1 MWSRP
6 FPSTCAVA
14 TLPASAAPSP
24 DSSPVPPPPTERP
37 SELPLPDPVE
47 QALAQISRFLV
58 SSQGTDLD
66 RVLAL
71 LGDALDADAVY
82 FVLASDT
89 MPPAGPG
96 PEAPPAAPSYLAGQ
110 VLSWTR
116 DDAAGDGARSGI
128 VTATSLSGGPGGPD
142 ARVRLVDGGDGRRA
156 LAVPLLGEDE
166 RFVGYLGIE
175 RDGLTDAPRTPHDRI
190 LAVLGDV
197 LGTHLSRLA
206 AEEAREQSEQR
217 WRSLVDRHPDPT
229 LVTVHGAI
237 TYANAAAARLLGAE
251 SPEGLRGQP
260 LDAFL
265 SADEV
270 AHVTELQE
278 SQLADPHPHPFEHTV
293 LRLDGEERTVET
305 VRVPFPGTPG
315 GVQCVLRDVTDRK
328 EGEERYR
335 TFVETISEG
344 VWRVE
349 LDRPVSRHAATRVQV
364 EHVLAHGRVA
374 EFNPTM
380 ARMFWAGAE
389 PALGGRLVDFLG
401 SYGPPL
407 VRALVSAEHHLLAHE
422 IAVRADGQPPRH
434 YSINAV
440 GRFDRDDLVGIW
452 GSCTDITERV
462 EMERSMVAVL
472 EDQQERIG
480 RDLHD
485 SVGQLL
491 TGVRMLSEGLAHQHA
506 DDDGATTAARIAA
519 YSAEAL
525 DRVRAIC
532 RGLVPP
538 QLYSEGAAGALEEL
552 VDHVDALGPT
562 RCTFRHDGRT
572 DLYDPDAALQVYRI
586 AQEALSNALR
596 HANAETVWVYFGQDE
611 DDLVIE
617 VEDDGVGFRL
627 DAERVHS
634 IGLYS
639 MHRRAH
645 SIGATLTIET
655 RPGGGTTVRTTLPL
669 DAVRTPPAP
678 EGSEQPA
685 P

>member
-1 MWSRP
+1 MP
-6 FPSTCAVA
+6 
-14 TLPASAAPSP
+14 L
-24 DSSPVPPPPTERP
+24 PPPTTPVLDFEEP
-37 SELPLPDPVE
+37 APDPVE
-47 QALAQISRFLV
+47 RALAQISRFLV

-71 LGDALDADAVY
+71 LGDALDADSVY

-89 MPPAGPG
+89 VPPPSSRTD
-96 PEAPPAAPSYLAGQ
+96 PSPATPSYLAGR

-116 DDAAGDGARSGI
+116 EGGDGSPETRDKAI
-128 VTATSLSGGPGGPD
+128 TAPPLPSPVQGGPP
-142 ARVRLVDGGDGRRA
+142 ARVCLVDGGDGRRA
-156 LAVPLLGEDE
+156 LAVPLLAEDE

-175 RDGLTDAPRTPHDRI
+175 RAGMTPAPLAPHDRI
-190 LAVLGDV
+190 LSVLGDV
-197 LGTHLSRLA
+197 LGAHLSRLA
-206 AEEAREQSEQR
+206 AEEARDQSEER

-229 LVTVHGAI
+229 LVTVHGLI
-237 TYANAAAARLLGAE
+237 TYANTAAAELLGAE
-251 SPEGLRGQP
+251 SPDDLRDRP
-260 LDAFL
+260 FDDFL
-265 SADEV
+265 SASEIDL
-270 AHVTELQE
+270 VTEQE
-278 SQLADPHPHPFEHTV
+278 AAQLSDPHPSPFEHTV
-293 LRLDGEERTVET
+293 HRLDGDERAVET
-305 VRVPFPGTPG
+305 VRVPFPGVPG

-349 LDRPVSRHAATRVQV
+349 LARPVSRHASPRVQV
-364 EHVLAHGRVA
+364 DHVLQYGRVA
-374 EFNPTM
+374 ELNPTM
-380 ARMFWAGAE
+380 AEMFWREDESAVGASITQ
-389 PALGGRLVDFLG
+389 LLG
-401 SYGPPL
+401 SYGPSL
-407 VRALVSAEHHLLAHE
+407 VRSLASAHHQLLAHE
-422 IAVRADGQPPRH
+422 IAVRTDGRPTRH

-472 EDQQERIG
+472 EEQQERIG

-491 TGVRMLSEGLAHQHA
+491 TGVRMLSEGLAERHA
-506 DDDGATTAARIAA
+506 GQDSESTVSRIAA

-538 QLYSEGAAGALEEL
+538 QLYSEGAVGALDEL
-552 VDHVDALGPT
+552 VDHIDALGAT
-562 RCTFRHDGRT
+562 RCVFRYDGKT

-586 AQEALSNALR
+586 VQEALSNTLR
-596 HANAETVWVYFGQDE
+596 HANAETVWVYFGRDE
-611 DDLVIE
+611 DDLVVEI
-617 VEDDGVGFRL
+617 EDDGVGFVL
-627 DAERVHS
+627 DAERAHS

-645 SIGATLTIET
+645 SIGATLAIET
-655 RPGGGTTVRTTLPL
+655 RPGGGTTVRVTLPL
-669 DAVRTPPAP
+669 DALPSWADSVHRPA
-678 EGSEQPA
+678 
-685 P
+685 

>member
-1 MWSRP
+1 M
-6 FPSTCAVA
+6 
-14 TLPASAAPSP
+14 
-24 DSSPVPPPPTERP
+24 ER
-37 SELPLPDPVE
+37 
-47 QALAQISRFLV
+47 ALAQISRFLV
-58 SSQGTDLD
+58 SSAGTDLD

-82 FVLASDT
+82 FVLASEE
-89 MPPAGPG
+89 MPPSTNGADLPSV
-96 PEAPPAAPSYLAGQ
+96 APSYLAGR

-116 DDAAGDGARSGI
+116 NGSAPGSSSESRADVITAASLSDAAKGDDS
-128 VTATSLSGGPGGPD
+128 S
-142 ARVRLVDGGDGRRA
+142 RVCLVDGHDGRRA
-156 LAVPLLGEDE
+156 LAVPLLAEDE

-175 RDGLTDAPRTPHDRI
+175 RDDLSDTPNTPHDRI
-190 LAVLGDV
+190 LSVLGDV

-206 AEEAREQSEQR
+206 AEEAREQSEER

-229 LVTVHGAI
+229 LVTVHGTI
-237 TYANAAAARLLGAE
+237 TYANAAASRLLGAA
-251 SPEGLRGQP
+251 SPEALRGRP
-260 LDAFL
+260 SDDFL
-265 SADEV
+265 SAAEV
-270 AHVTELQE
+270 ERVMEQQE
-278 SQLADPHPHPFEHTV
+278 AQLSDPHPSPFEHTV
-293 LRLDGEERTVET
+293 HCLDGDERIVET
-305 VRVPFPGTPG
+305 VCVPYPGVDG
-315 GVQCVLRDVTDRK
+315 GIQCVFRDVTDRK

-349 LDRPVSRHAATRVQV
+349 FEQPVPRHAAPRVQV
-364 EHVLAHGRVA
+364 EHILQHGRIA
-374 EFNPTM
+374 ELNPTM
-380 ARMFWAGAE
+380 SEMFWDQDGSAVGVSIPQFFGTYG
-389 PALGGRLVDFLG
+389 PALL
-401 SYGPPL
+401 
-407 VRALVSAEHHLLAHE
+407 RALANAAHHLLAHE
-422 IAVRADGQPPRH
+422 IAVRDDGQPPRH

-491 TGVRMLSEGLAHQHA
+491 TGVRMLSEGLVEQHA
-506 DDDGATTAARIAA
+506 AQDSAMTVSRIAA

-538 QLYSEGAAGALEEL
+538 QLYSEGAVGALDEL

-562 RCTFRHDGRT
+562 RCVFRHDGQT

-596 HANAETVWVYFGQDE
+596 HANAETIWVYFGRDE
-611 DDLVIE
+611 DDLTVEI
-617 VEDDGVGFRL
+617 EDDGIGFVL
-627 DAERVHS
+627 DAERAHS

-645 SIGATLTIET
+645 SIGATFAIET
-655 RPGGGTTVRTTLPL
+655 RPGAGTTVRATLPL
-669 DAVRTPPAP
+669 SSLGDPPPHNPDVHATP
-678 EGSEQPA
+678 
-685 P
+685 

>member
-1 MWSRP
+1 MA
-6 FPSTCAVA
+6 ST
-14 TLPASAAPSP
+14 PSP
-24 DSSPVPPPPTERP
+24 APPVDRPAEPSPA
-37 SELPLPDPVE
+37 PVE

-58 SSQGTDLD
+58 SSAGADLD

-71 LGDALDADAVY
+71 LGDALDADSVY
-82 FVLASDT
+82 FVLASDS
-89 MPPAGPG
+89 MPPAASETP
-96 PEAPPAAPSYLAGQ
+96 AAAPSYLAGR

-116 DDAAGDGARSGI
+116 HPTKAGGKGHLRTLPAPAEGSAAS
-128 VTATSLSGGPGGPD
+128 
-142 ARVRLVDGGDGRRA
+142 RVCFVDGDDGHRA
-156 LAVPLLGEDE
+156 LAVPLLAEDE
-166 RFVGYLGIE
+166 RFIGYLGIE
-175 RDGLTDAPRTPHDRI
+175 RDGLTDAPDAPHDRI
-190 LAVLGDV
+190 LSVLGDV

-206 AEEAREQSEQR
+206 AEEAREQSEER

-229 LVTVHGAI
+229 LVTVHGTI
-237 TYANAAAARLLGAE
+237 TYANAAAARLLGADT
-251 SPEGLRGQP
+251 PDDLRSRP

-265 SADEV
+265 SAS
-270 AHVTELQE
+270 ELDRVMEMQE
-278 SQLADPHPHPFEHTV
+278 AQLTDPHPDPFEHIV
-293 LRLDGEERTVET
+293 HRLDGDERIVET
-305 VRVPFPGTPG
+305 VRVPFPGVEG
-315 GVQCVLRDVTDRK
+315 GIQCVLRDVTDRK

-344 VWRVE
+344 IWRVE
-349 LDRPVSRHAATRVQV
+349 LRQPVSRHATPRVQV
-364 EHVLAHGRVA
+364 EHVLSHGRVA
-374 EFNPTM
+374 ELNPTM
-380 ARMFWAGAE
+380 IGMFWGRAE
-389 PALGGRLVDFLG
+389 PAIGAPVTEFLG
-401 SYGPPL
+401 DYGPAL
-407 VRALVSAEHHLLAHE
+407 VRALVSADHHLLAHE

-440 GRFDRDDLVGIW
+440 GRFERDDLVGIW

-491 TGVRMLSEGLAHQHA
+491 TGVRMLSEGLAHQQA
-506 DDDGATTAARIAA
+506 GQESETTVARIAA

-538 QLYSEGAAGALEEL
+538 QLYSEGAVGALDEL
-552 VDHVDALGPT
+552 VDHVDALGPM
-562 RCTFRHDGRT
+562 RCLFRHDGKT

-596 HANAETVWVYFGQDE
+596 HANAETVWVYFGRDE
-611 DDLVIE
+611 ADLVVEI
-617 VEDDGVGFRL
+617 EDDGAGFVL
-627 DAERVHS
+627 DAERAHS

-645 SIGATLTIET
+645 SIGATLAIET
-655 RPGGGTTVRTTLPL
+655 RPGGGTTVRVTLPL
-669 DAVRTPPAP
+669 SATHAPDAPATDVH
-678 EGSEQPA
+678 SA
-685 P
+685 A

>member
-1 MWSRP
+1 MSSPSSPAPPATRP
-6 FPSTCAVA
+6 TE
-14 TLPASAAPSP
+14 PSP
-24 DSSPVPPPPTERP
+24 A
-37 SELPLPDPVE
+37 PVE
-47 QALAQISRFLV
+47 RALAQISRFLV
-58 SSQGTDLD
+58 SSAGADLD

-71 LGDALDADAVY
+71 LGDALDADSVY

-89 MPPAGPG
+89 MPPAAS
-96 PEAPPAAPSYLAGQ
+96 EAPASAPSYLAGR

-116 DDAAGDGARSGI
+116 QPAEPGADAPSPTLLSPADGSG
-128 VTATSLSGGPGGPD
+128 P
-142 ARVRLVDGGDGRRA
+142 ARVCLVDGTDGRRA
-156 LAVPLLGEDE
+156 LAVPLLAEDE
-166 RFVGYLGIE
+166 RFIGYLGIE
-175 RDGLTDAPRTPHDRI
+175 RDGLTDTPDAPHDRI
-190 LAVLGDV
+190 LSVLGDV

-206 AEEAREQSEQR
+206 AEEAREQSEER

-229 LVTVHGAI
+229 FVTVHGTI
-237 TYANAAAARLLGAE
+237 TYANTAAARLLGADT
-251 SPEGLRGQP
+251 PDDLRGRP

-265 SADEV
+265 DAS
-270 AHVTELQE
+270 ELERVLEQQE
-278 SQLADPHPHPFEHTV
+278 IQLADPHPKPFEHAV
-293 LRLDGEERTVET
+293 HRLDGDERIVET
-305 VRVPFPGTPG
+305 VRVPFTGVEG
-315 GVQCVLRDVTDRK
+315 GIQCVLRDVTDRK

-349 LDRPVSRHAATRVQV
+349 LRRPISRHATPRIQV
-364 EHVLAHGRVA
+364 EHVLTHGRIA
-374 EFNPTM
+374 ELNPTM
-380 ARMFWAGAE
+380 IGMFWGTAE
-389 PALGGRLVDFLG
+389 PSVGASLTEFLG
-401 SYGPPL
+401 DYGLAL
-407 VRALVSAEHHLLAHE
+407 VRALVSADHHLLAHE

-462 EMERSMVAVL
+462 EMERSMVGVL
-472 EDQQERIG
+472 EEQQERIG

-491 TGVRMLSEGLAHQHA
+491 TGVRMLSEGLALQNAGHESE
-506 DDDGATTAARIAA
+506 TTVARIAA

-538 QLYSEGAAGALEEL
+538 QLYSEGAVGALDEL
-552 VDHVDALGPT
+552 VDHVDALGPV

-596 HANAETVWVYFGQDE
+596 HANAETVWVYFGRDE
-611 DDLVIE
+611 DDLIVEI
-617 VEDDGVGFRL
+617 EDDGQGFVL
-627 DAERVHS
+627 DAERAHS

-645 SIGATLTIET
+645 SIGATLAIET
-655 RPGGGTTVRTTLPL
+655 RPGGGTTVRVTLPFS
-669 DAVRTPPAP
+669 AIPSPEAP
-678 EGSEQPA
+678 DVHSTA
-685 P
+685 